1 MSQATQH
8 TEQALATQHPGE
20 KLTEIILSCQQFNA
34 IDAVLPML
42 AYLSHQSTERW
53 LTWIAPPADINREL
67 LIAFGFNLER
77 IRLIHPASQHD
88 ASWLFW
94 NALKQGNSATVV
106 ISGNKLNEKEL
117 LACEQAAAMGDARAL
132 VLRYR

>member
-1 MSQATQH
+1 MSQATQR
-8 TEQALATQHPGE
+8 TEQTLATQHSGE

-34 IDAVLPML
+34 IDAVLPMI

-67 LIAFGFNLER
+67 LIAVGFNLER
-77 IRLIHPASQHD
+77 IRLIHPAYQHE

-117 LACEQAAAMGDARAL
+117 IACEQAADMGNARGL
-132 VLRYR
+132 VVRYC